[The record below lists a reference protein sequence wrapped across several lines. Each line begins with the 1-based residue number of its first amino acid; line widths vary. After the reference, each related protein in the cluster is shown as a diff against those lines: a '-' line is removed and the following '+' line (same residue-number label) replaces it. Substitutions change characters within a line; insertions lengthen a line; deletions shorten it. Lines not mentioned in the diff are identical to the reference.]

1 MVLIVYLTSFLL
13 ALISGFGLRWLHKR
27 NSRLPPGP
35 VGVPVL
41 GSLPFLNIFHLGQ
54 SFSEVA
60 KRYGDVFSL
69 RVGTEL
75 AVVLNS
81 YDAIKKAFSN
91 PKLCDRP
98 DTFMFRFFSQGENGL
113 ASASGEKWR
122 VQRKFTHTQLKR
134 FGFGRPQMEAFVQ
147 DEVKDLISV
156 LKEKCS
162 NGRSSAVEIGFDINV
177 AVVNVIWSLITGE
190 RKSHDDPRIRDFLI
204 AVNKSVEL
212 ATTSS
217 ILLFFPFLIKIF
229 PEKMFGIDQMRKW
242 MQASYGYLQEIIDKH
257 KNKKDRSEEAKD
269 FVEAF
274 LAEMEKDGAH
284 PSFNE
289 FQLLVLCSELFGAGG
304 EPTSVTLKWAIR
316 YLAMNPDIQK
326 RAQEEIELVLGGAD
340 RPVEMSDRVSLPYV
354 QALIQDLIRI
364 SDIHP
369 IGVMHSPSTDLEFED
384 YLIPKGTFVFP
395 NFHHVHHDPKY
406 WEKPN
411 ELYPEHFLDS
421 RGQFIHKR
429 EGFIAFGVGKRKCP
443 GQDVAQMELFCFL
456 SNLLKNFTFTLTPE
470 DSGKVETT
478 AGCVVSPKPYPI
490 QIEVR

>member
-1 MVLIVYLTSFLL
+1 MILSVYLSTFLFSL
-13 ALISGFGLRWLHKR
+13 LYGFGLHWLIKR
-27 NSRLPPGP
+27 NRMLPPGP
-35 VGVPVL
+35 VGIPLL
-41 GSLPFLNIFHLGQ
+41 GYLPFLDVFHLGH
-54 SFSEVA
+54 SFSQVA

-122 VQRKFTHTQLKR
+122 VQRKFTHTQLKK
-134 FGFGRPQMEAFVQ
+134 FGFGKPKMEKFVQ
-147 DEVKDLISV
+147 DAVQDLISS
-156 LKEKCS
+156 LKEKCLA
-162 NGRSSAVEIGFDINV
+162 NASSVEIGYDINV

-190 RKSHDDPRIRDFLI
+190 RKSNDDPRIKDFLV
-204 AVNKSVEL
+204 AVNKSIEM

-242 MQASYGYLQEIIDKH
+242 MKSSYAYLQEIVDTH
-257 KNKKDRSEEAKD
+257 KKEERTEEVKD
-269 FVEAF
+269 FIEAF
-274 LAEMEKDGAH
+274 LVEMEKDGAH

-326 RAQEEIELVLGGAD
+326 KAQDEIEELLGDAD
-340 RPVEMSDRVSLPYV
+340 RPVEMSDRHSLHYV
-354 QALIQDLIRI
+354 QALIHDLIRI

-369 IGVMHSPSTDLEFED
+369 IGVMHSPSTDIEVD
-384 YLIPKGTFVFP
+384 GYIIPKGTFVFP
-395 NFHHVHHDPKY
+395 NFHHVHRDPAY
-406 WEKPN
+406 WKKPDQ
-411 ELYPEHFLDS
+411 LYPEHFIDAE
-421 RGQFIHKR
+421 GHFITKR
-429 EGFIAFGVGKRKCP
+429 DGFIAFGIGKRKCP

-456 SNLLKNFTFTLTPE
+456 SNLLKNFTFKLTPE
-470 DSGKVETT
+470 DNGKVEAS